1 MDAGFDT
8 QRDAALA
15 GLNAL
20 KPALDAAWEAGDAP
34 AYPRG
39 IGATKLAKPRW
50 AKDDKDAGEAA
61 WAVLKAAIKDVDA
74 RHNAALWDHVRSAFD
89 YPVFVASPKAV
100 GITSTG
106 ETEGAANDLPG
117 VLEAWRSFQ
126 SWLGTGAKPEE
137 MPDFH
142 LPFAA

>member
-74 RHNAALWDHVRSAFD
+74 RHNAALWDHVRGAFD

-100 GITSTG
+100 GITSAGDTA
-106 ETEGAANDLPG
+106 ETVPNELPQTLGAYRQFRTWMDN
-117 VLEAWRSFQ
+117 
-126 SWLGTGAKPEE
+126 GAKVAEE
-137 MPDFH
+137 PR
-142 LPFAA
+142 FAA